1 MMVVPRVMMI
11 DILVDITDLV
21 GVRAMLIVEAVVEV
35 IVTRDQGVM
44 MLNEM
49 VKDGQSIEV
58 PVKMITLR
66 MN

>member
-49 VKDGQSIEV
+49 VKDDQSIEV

>member
-1 MMVVPRVMMI
+1 MMVDPKVMMI
-11 DILVDITDLV
+11 DILVDIIDPV
-21 GVRAMLIVEAVVEV
+21 RVRAMLIVEAVVEV

-44 MLNEM
+44 MLSEM
-49 VKDGQSIEV
+49 VKDDQSIEV

>member
-1 MMVVPRVMMI
+1 MMI

-49 VKDGQSIEV
+49 VKDDQSIEV

>member
-1 MMVVPRVMMI
+1 MMI
-11 DILVDITDLV
+11 DILVDIIDPV
-21 GVRAMLIVEAVVEV
+21 RVRAMLIVEAEVEV

-44 MLNEM
+44 MLSEM
-49 VKDGQSIEV
+49 VKDDQSIEV